1 MKLFCVRH
9 GHAEPEPT
17 LNGARPL
24 NKQGKQEVTKVAEY
38 LARRGVHVSHVM
50 HSGKL
55 RAEQTATILADKMLT
70 TGQAIE
76 VTDLLEPGR
85 AVTPLVEMLQNW
97 HDDTMLVGHMPF
109 MSQLVS
115 ALILND
121 DGYNIIR
128 FPPATIVCLE
138 QYEHRWI
145 LNWVL
150 RPDLVSDK
158 D

>member
-1 MKLFCVRH
+1 MKLYCVRH
-9 GHAEPEPT
+9 GHAESEPDT
-17 LNGARPL
+17 KGERPL
-24 NKQGKQEVTKVAEY
+24 NEQGKQEVAKVAEY
-38 LARRGVHVSHVM
+38 LAHRGVHVSHIM

-55 RAEQTATILADKMLT
+55 RAEQTALILANAVMN
-70 TGQAIE
+70 GQSVEA
-76 VTDLLEPGR
+76 TDLLEPSR
-85 AVTPLVEMLQNW
+85 AVTPLVEILQNW

-121 DGYNIIR
+121 DGYNIVR
-128 FPPATIVCLE
+128 FPPGTIVCLE

-145 LNWVL
+145 LNWIL
-150 RPDLVSDK
+150 RPDLLPDE